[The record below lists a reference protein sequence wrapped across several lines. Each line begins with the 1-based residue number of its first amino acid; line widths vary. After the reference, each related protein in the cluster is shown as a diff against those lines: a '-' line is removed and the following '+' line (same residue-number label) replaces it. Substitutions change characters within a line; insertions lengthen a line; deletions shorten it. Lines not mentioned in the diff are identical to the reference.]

1 MTPFLEFTQLIE
13 IPIQKSNLLTTLPHL
28 GKIYFLSFEVKPSTL
43 GSGSENILHFTTGGD
58 NIRIPAVYFI
68 AGILTISSEVNG
80 NKLYKYTS
88 TKKYRANKW
97 IKIQIYQELIGER
110 YIFKIIV
117 DGKTVHQIENKIP
130 KDYYNVKIYVS
141 NPWNTNSKGLI
152 RNLLVTEEN
161 KKGIETVIKM

>member
-1 MTPFLEFTQLIE
+1 M
-13 IPIQKSNLLTTLPHL
+13 TLPKL
-28 GKIYFLSFEVKPSTL
+28 GKIYFLSFEVKPSSL

-97 IKIQIYQELIGER
+97 INIQIYQELIGEI
-110 YIFKIIV
+110 YIFRIKV
-117 DGKTVHQIENKIP
+117 DGKTVHEIENKIP
-130 KDYYNVKIYVS
+130 KDYFNVDIYVS
-141 NPWNTNSKGLI
+141 DPWNKNSKGLI
-152 RNLLVTEEN
+152 RNLLITDEN
-161 KKGIETVIKM
+161 KKGK

>member
-1 MTPFLEFTQLIE
+1 MKE

-28 GKIYFLSFEVKPSTL
+28 GKIYFLSFEVKPSSL

-58 NIRIPAVYFI
+58 NIKIPAVYFI
-68 AGILTISSEVNG
+68 NGILNILSEVNG
-80 NKLYKYTS
+80 NKVYLYIS

-97 IKIQIYQELIGER
+97 INIQIYQELIGER

-130 KDYYNVKIYVS
+130 KDFYNVKIYVS
-141 NPWNTNSKGLI
+141 DPWKTNCKGLI
-152 RNLLVTEEN
+152 RNLFVTEEN
-161 KKGIETVIKM
+161 KKGIEIVIEMYLYL